1 MKICHPRENR
11 RGGFFIWYT
20 ISMEKPIYIKKAD
33 GTLEPF
39 NETKLVE
46 SLEHVG
52 TEPSTIAKITE
63 KVKKE
68 IHDGMTT
75 GQIYHLAF
83 SHLRESKKN
92 VATKYSL
99 RRALS
104 ELGPNGFPFEK
115 FIAAILRTQGYEAVT
130 DQIVYGGCVP
140 HEMDVIAWKDDEL
153 IMIEAKFHNEF
164 GFKSDVKV
172 ALYIK
177 ARFDDL
183 KENMYEYGGKKR
195 KITDGWL
202 ITNTKFT
209 DQAIHYAECK
219 GLKLIGW
226 NYPAQNN
233 LQDMIEK
240 SGLHPFTALTT
251 LSATQKKHLLA
262 QGVILCEDIVH
273 RQVLLKELGMST
285 EEIANVLKEIDTL

>member
-1 MKICHPRENR
+1 
-11 RGGFFIWYT
+11 
-20 ISMEKPIYIKKAD
+20 MEKPIYIKKAD

-39 NETKLVE
+39 NETKLVD

-52 TEPSTIAKITE
+52 TDAATIKEITE
-63 KVKKE
+63 KVKQE
-68 IHDGMTT
+68 IKDGMTT

-83 SHLRESKKN
+83 SHLRDSKSN
-92 VATKYSL
+92 TATKYSL

-104 ELGPNGFPFEK
+104 ELGPNGFPFER
-115 FIAAILRTQGYEAVT
+115 FIAEIFKSMGYEAVT
-130 DQIVYGGCVP
+130 DQVVYGGCVP
-140 HEMDVIAWKDDEL
+140 HEVDVVAWKGDEL
-153 IMIEAKFHNEF
+153 IMVEAKFHNEF

-183 KENMYEYGGKKR
+183 KENVYEYGGKKR
-195 KITDGWL
+195 KITEGWL
-202 ITNTKFT
+202 VTNTKFT

-251 LSATQKKHLLA
+251 LSATQKKYLLA
-262 QGVILCEDIVH
+262 HNILLCKDIPH
-273 RQVLLKELGMST
+273 HQELLKEQGMST
-285 EEIANVLKEIDTL
+285 EDIAAVLKEIDAIYENSKK

>member
-1 MKICHPRENR
+1 MK
-11 RGGFFIWYT
+11 
-20 ISMEKPIYIKKAD
+20 KPIYIKKAD

-39 NETKLVE
+39 NESKLVE

-52 TEPSTIAKITE
+52 TEPEIILKITD

-68 IHDGMTT
+68 IKDGMTT

-83 SHLRESKKN
+83 SHLRESKN
-92 VATKYSL
+92 NIATKYSL

-115 FIAAILRTQGYEAVT
+115 FIAAILKTQGYETVT
-130 DQIVYGGCVP
+130 DQVVYGGCVP
-140 HEMDVIAWKDDEL
+140 HEVDVIAWKDNEL

-183 KENMYEYGGKKR
+183 KDNIYEYGGKKR

-202 ITNTKFT
+202 VTNTKFT

-240 SGLHPFTALTT
+240 SGLHPFTLLTT

-262 QGVILCEDIVH
+262 QGIILCEDIVH
-273 RQVLLKELGMST
+273 HQVLLKEQGMST
-285 EEIANVLKEIDTL
+285 EDIAKVLKEIDTL